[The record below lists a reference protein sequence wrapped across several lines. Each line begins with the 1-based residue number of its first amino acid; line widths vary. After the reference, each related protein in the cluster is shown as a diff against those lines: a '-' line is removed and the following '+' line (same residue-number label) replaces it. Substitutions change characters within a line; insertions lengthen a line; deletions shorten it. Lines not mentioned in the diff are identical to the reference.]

1 MEEKLSISNYCA
13 SFIDLLGQQDALKGQ
28 GILPILKN
36 DDDEKKFLNIVKNS
50 VGAIG
55 KLQSQ
60 AEAFLKRVR
69 KNSSKINDL
78 SQNDKA
84 LINEMKKVRAKQQ
97 RWSDGLVF
105 YSSLEDKSVKCPM
118 NAVLEIFFLSGTMC
132 FLGLANK
139 QPLRGAIETSWGV
152 ELHENELY
160 GAVVANS
167 YELES
172 KIAQYPRIVVGQKTI
187 NYLNAYLAEP
197 VDTEDKLFLY
207 NRNLAQKC
215 INMTAIDQDGYHIVD
230 YLGKTF
236 TESVTHSQS
245 QTLYKEAYLYICE
258 QYDFHRDNRNSKL
271 ALRYTWL
278 RGYFHQNRELH
289 VHA

>member
-1 MEEKLSISNYCA
+1 MEEELSISNYCA

-28 GILPILKN
+28 GILPNLKN
-36 DDDEKKFLNIVKNS
+36 DDDKKKFLNIVRNS
-50 VGAIG
+50 VGAIE

-60 AEAFLKRVR
+60 VEKFRQKISTP
-69 KNSSKINDL
+69 SSIVKSL
-78 SQNDKA
+78 SPNDKV
-84 LINEMKKVRAKQQ
+84 LYDEMKKVKAKQQ

-105 YSSLEDKSVKCPM
+105 YSSLEDKSAKCPM

-139 QPLRGAIETSWGV
+139 QPIRGAIETSWGV
-152 ELHENELY
+152 ELHDNELY

-187 NYLNAYLAEP
+187 NYLNAYLVEP
-197 VDTEDKLFLY
+197 INTEDKLFLY
-207 NRNLAQKC
+207 NRNLAQLC
-215 INMTAIDQDGYHIVD
+215 MNMTAIDQDGYHIID

-245 QTLYKEAYLYICE
+245 QMLYKEAYLYICE
-258 QYDFHRDNRNSKL
+258 QYELHKSNQNTKL

-278 RGYFHQNRELH
+278 KGYFHQHRELH
-289 VHA
+289 A